1 MIPISAVSIDD
12 ETFRAVRDVLK
23 SGQLAQGPKVEEF
36 ERAFADYTGTRYAI
50 AVNSGTAALHT
61 ALLAS
66 GISPGDEVIVT
77 SFSFIA
83 SANCCLYC
91 NAVPVFADID
101 EKTFNLAPHLIE
113 EKITPRTKAVIVV
126 DLYGQPCDMDEIV
139 EICRKNSLV
148 LIEDACQAT
157 GAEYAGQKVGSFG
170 IGCFSFYPTKN
181 MTTGEGG
188 MITTDDEDVAGKA
201 SSIRNHGQSQKYLH
215 DITGYNFRM
224 TDIAAAIGI
233 DQLKKLDRA
242 NQKRR
247 ENAGY
252 LSQHIAKIKGLVP
265 PCIARQRT
273 HVFHQFTI
281 RVTGDFKLSRDELQ
295 NELSRQGIGSA
306 VHYPIP
312 IHKQPLYQ
320 NLGYDDC
327 LPVTET
333 AVEEVLSLPV
343 HPNLTDADLKTI
355 VRALQDA

>member
-1 MIPISAVSIDD
+1 MD
-12 ETFRAVRDVLK
+12 EESFGAVRSVLE

-36 ERAFADYTGTRYAI
+36 ERNFADYTGTKYAV

-66 GISPGDEVIVT
+66 GITRGDEVIVT

-91 NAVPVFADID
+91 NAVPVFCDI
-101 EKTFNLAPHLIE
+101 EPATFNLKPHLIE
-113 EKITPRTKAVIVV
+113 EKITPRTKAVIAV
-126 DLYGQPCDMDEIV
+126 DLYGQPCDMDEIAG
-139 EICRKNSLV
+139 ICRKNGLV

-157 GAEYAGQKVGSFG
+157 GAEYGGRKTGSFG

-188 MITTDDEDVAGKA
+188 MLTTDDENVARKA
-201 SSIRNHGQSQKYLH
+201 GSIRNHGQSQKYLH
-215 DITGYNFRM
+215 NITGYNFRM
-224 TDIAAAIGI
+224 TDIVAAIGI
-233 DQLKKLDRA
+233 NQLKKLDKA

-247 ENAGY
+247 ENALY
-252 LSQHIAKIKGLVP
+252 LSQHISEIKGLIP
-265 PCIARQRT
+265 PFIARQRT

-281 RVTGDFKLSRDELQ
+281 RVTRDFKLSRDELQ
-295 NELSRQGIGSA
+295 TKLNQQGIGNA
-306 VHYPIP
+306 IHYPIP

-320 NLGYDDC
+320 DLGYDDC
-327 LPVTET
+327 LPVSE
-333 AVEEVLSLPV
+333 AAAQEVLSLPV
-343 HPNLTDADLKTI
+343 HPSLTNDDLKTI